1 MGGVMSEEPKILGSV
16 RRRAVRAAMALMLV
30 ACAVPVAG
38 QELAP
43 TRSEV
48 KGRVLDASTR
58 TPLAGAIVV
67 LEGQP
72 PGTIVDARGASAF
85 RTMALT
91 DETGVE
97 GAYRFEGLASGVYV
111 IRVVRLGY
119 RPARVEIELRGAAT
133 SRVTLGLVIEPIAL
147 DPLEVTVAER
157 PMMVRAPT
165 TSEVDAQRIGNVELR
180 QQQFLGFDVR
190 VVGHT
195 DLLEAVTLGETDI
208 FRALQRLPGVSTRDD
223 FTSKCGPAV
232 RPGATPGCTSTACH
246 SSIRCIWGACCRGSP
261 PTRWEACFSTQA
273 FDLFRSGRERLVS

>member
-1 MGGVMSEEPKILGSV
+1 MNEGPRISGSA
-16 RRRAVRAAMALMLV
+16 RGRAVGAAMVLMLM
-30 ACAVPVAG
+30 ACTAPVAG

-43 TRSEV
+43 ALGEV
-48 KGRVLDASTR
+48 TGRVLDSSTR
-58 TPLAGAIVV
+58 APLEGAIVV

-119 RPARVEIELRGAAT
+119 RPARIEIELRGAAS

-157 PMMVRAPT
+157 PMMVRAPA
-165 TSEVDAQRIGNVELR
+165 TSVVDAQRIGNVELR
-180 QQQFLGFDVR
+180 QQEFLESDVR
-190 VVGHT
+190 VVGRSRERGCSWART
-195 DLLEAVTLGETDI
+195 ADLA
-208 FRALQRLPGVSTRDD
+208 PG
-223 FTSKCGPAV
+223 
-232 RPGATPGCTSTACH
+232 
-246 SSIRCIWGACCRGSP
+246 P
-261 PTRWEACFSTQA
+261 PT
-273 FDLFRSGRERLVS
+273 